1 MGSCFAPLPNNTAS
15 LPVVLVESAAAT
27 EAESVEA
34 AVGTVALAGTVVVAR
49 LCVARECVDLMLE
62 LYFLSLFSLWMS
74 SGILGMLR
82 FF

>member
-1 MGSCFAPLPNNTAS
+1 M
-15 LPVVLVESAAAT
+15 LVESAAAT
-27 EAESVEA
+27 EEESA
-34 AVGTVALAGTVVVAR
+34 AACTVAAAC
-49 LCVARECVDLMLE
+49 LCVARECVDLRLE

>member
-1 MGSCFAPLPNNTAS
+1 MGPCFTPLPNNTTS
-15 LPVVLVESAAAT
+15 LLQEESA
-27 EAESVEA
+27 EA
-34 AVGTVALAGTVVVAR
+34 AAGTVPAAQTVVAAR
-49 LCVARECVDLMLE
+49 LCVARECVDLRLE

>member
-1 MGSCFAPLPNNTAS
+1 VA
-15 LPVVLVESAAAT
+15 
-27 EAESVEA
+27 
-34 AVGTVALAGTVVVAR
+34 TVAPAGIVPVARTVVAAP
-49 LCVARECVDLMLE
+49 LCVARECVDLRLE

>member
-1 MGSCFAPLPNNTAS
+1 MGSCFAPLPNNTTS

-27 EAESVEA
+27 EAESGGA
-34 AVGTVALAGTVVVAR
+34 GGTVAPAGTVAVAR
-49 LCVARECVDLMLE
+49 LYVARECVDLRLV

>member
-1 MGSCFAPLPNNTAS
+1 M
-15 LPVVLVESAAAT
+15 LVESAAVT

-34 AVGTVALAGTVVVAR
+34 AVGTVAPEGTVAVAR
-49 LCVARECVDLMLE
+49 LCVARECVDLRLV

-82 FF
+82 FFRFAGVHQGYGRLRINLW

>member
-1 MGSCFAPLPNNTAS
+1 MMNLF
-15 LPVVLVESAAAT
+15 VLMESAAAT
-27 EAESVEA
+27 EAESA
-34 AVGTVALAGTVVVAR
+34 AACTVAVAC
-49 LCVARECVDLMLE
+49 LCVARECVDLRLV